1 MKFPNFTFE
10 GGHKQTTTNF
20 FFFFNLE
27 SGSQNPTAG
36 EFFSLALERTYLCGY
51 AAMLS
56 LEGLG
61 SFVFV
66 QQASPRREFSARL
79 AVQKKK
85 TFYSPENQHGRRVIK
100 IYCIIS

>member
-27 SGSQNPTAG
+27 SGSQNPIAG
-36 EFFSLALERTYLCGY
+36 EFFSLAFERTYLCGY

-66 QQASPRREFSARL
+66 RQASPRREFSARL
-79 AVQKKK
+79 AVQK
-85 TFYSPENQHGRRVIK
+85 
-100 IYCIIS
+100 